1 MLYCDFTFKY
11 HTLLRSRLGAQQ
23 HSFHESTEHY
33 RLQLPANGYDQQKEK
48 RKAFLPLFYSQKA
61 TWCWPHNSW
70 WAGELHN
77 HQLNCSSWLHYIPWR
92 WWAKVYSASLT
103 LSAHSPNPLIQTIL
117 HPIPFHCSHCSN
129 VHNTIVQGEQLSFWA
144 AGKYKITGMIATRQ
158 RKQVTKPELKLKIVT
173 DWQRKQLDSNTRNQQ
188 EAAWQG

>member
-1 MLYCDFTFKY
+1 MNQRNTRGYSCLPMGTTNRKRSVKLSYRYFTPRK
-11 HTLLRSRLGAQQ
+11 LLDAGLIIHDGQGNCIITNSTVVHGSIISHGDDEPKCIQ
-23 HSFHESTEHY
+23 H
-33 RLQLPANGYDQQKEK
+33 P
-48 RKAFLPLFYSQKA
+48 
-61 TWCWPHNSW
+61 
-70 WAGELHN
+70 
-77 HQLNCSSWLHYIPWR
+77 
-92 WWAKVYSASLT
+92 LT
-103 LSAHSPNPLIQTIL
+103 LSAHSPNPLIQTII